1 MAGLRAMEMIGR
13 VVEGEDPGDV
23 IRSVVEGKEEVK
35 EDEDTMTLNQRARRF
50 LDSALVV
57 GSENP
62 TKILS

>member
-1 MAGLRAMEMIGR
+1 MAGARAMEMIER
-13 VVEGEDPGDV
+13 VVGGEDPGDV

-57 GSENP
+57 DSKN
-62 TKILS
+62 S